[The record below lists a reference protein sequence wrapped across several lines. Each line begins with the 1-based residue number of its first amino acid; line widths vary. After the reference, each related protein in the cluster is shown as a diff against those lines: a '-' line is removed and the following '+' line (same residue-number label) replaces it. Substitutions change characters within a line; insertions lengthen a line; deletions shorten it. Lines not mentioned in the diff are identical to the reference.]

1 MNCSLINAKPLTYD
15 ESTHKLL
22 KVLGA
27 QNFLKQGIQL
37 LILNSKDED
46 LKLKLNKILKKT
58 DILQFEE
65 LLIPIY
71 QKYLT
76 QNDMV
81 ELIKFYET
89 TTGKKIIE
97 LELLVWNNSNGLD
110 EKQLEIVRQKIFK
123 EHMTVEDNK
132 LVNIFLA
139 TKVQQK
145 YLHVEPFMSIEAEK
159 VGREY
164 IIKKIKEQSNAQK

>member
-1 MNCSLINAKPLTYD
+1 MNSFLLNAKPLTYD

-22 KVLGA
+22 KILGA

-37 LILNSKDED
+37 LILNTKDEKI
-46 LKLKLNKILKKT
+46 KLKLNENLKEP

-76 QNDMV
+76 QNDMD

-89 TTGKKIIE
+89 PTGKKIIK
-97 LELLVWNNSNGLD
+97 LELLVWDNSNGLD
-110 EKQLEIVRQKIFK
+110 EKQLEMLRKKIFK
-123 EHMTVEDNK
+123 EHMTVEDIM
-132 LVNIFLA
+132 LVNIFLESRVE
-139 TKVQQK
+139 KK
-145 YLHVEPFMSIEAEK
+145 YLNVEPFISLEAEK

-164 IIKKIKEQSNAQK
+164 IIKKLQETSGLQK